1 MNKGTNM
8 THTEQLALLTSRFPD
23 ANSILKVDGLWE
35 VTEIIGDISEERDL
49 YAYVPGTKKFNFIG
63 HISVEI

>member
-1 MNKGTNM
+1 M
-8 THTEQLALLTSRFPD
+8 THTEQLDTLTHRFPG
-23 ANSILKVDGLWE
+23 AASILKVDGNWE

-49 YAYVPGTKKFNFIG
+49 YRYDSASNKFKFIG